1 MIAGLYTYVA
11 TALVAGALASAGA
24 WRVQEWRWTSKTT
37 TEQLQRQEAASL
49 AEAAR
54 QSDALQQRKFSDTAA
69 GAHARTVATLNQQL
83 GDARAHAA
91 TLSPHRQC
99 LDAGTVRLLNATGRV
114 PGGVG
119 LRASASHLAGAAT
132 APAGPGADAGAGDA
146 FASER
151 DTAAHIA
158 TCRAG
163 YAALADQVNQILD
176 IEDQRQAGK

>member
-37 TEQLQRQEAASL
+37 AEQLQREEASRL

-69 GAHARTVATLNQQL
+69 GAHARTVATLNAQL
-83 GDARAHAA
+83 GDARAHVA
-91 TLSPHRQC
+91 TLSADRQC

-114 PGGVG
+114 PGGIG
-119 LRASASHLAGAAT
+119 LRASASHLAGAAP
-132 APAGPGADAGAGDA
+132 APAGPVTDAGVGGY
-146 FASER
+146 ASER

-158 TCRAG
+158 ICRAG

>member
-1 MIAGLYTYVA
+1 MMPRLYTYVA
-11 TALVAGALASAGA
+11 AAIAAAALASAGT

-37 TEQLQRQEAASL
+37 AEQLQREEAARL

-69 GAHARTVATLNQQL
+69 GAHARTVAALNAQL
-83 GDARAHAA
+83 GDARAHVA
-91 TLSPHRQC
+91 TLSDRQC

-119 LRASASHLAGAAT
+119 LRASADHLAGPAA
-132 APAGPGADAGAGDA
+132 ALAGPGADSASGGY
-146 FASER
+146 ASER

-158 TCRAG
+158 ICRAG

-176 IEDQRQAGK
+176 IEDQRQAGRQ

>member
-1 MIAGLYTYVA
+1 MIQGLYAYVA
-11 TALVAGALASAGA
+11 VGIAAATFAGAGT

-37 TEQLQRQEAASL
+37 AEQLQREEAARV
-49 AEAAR
+49 ADAAR
-54 QSDALQQRKFSDTAA
+54 QSDARQQRKFSDTAA
-69 GAHARTVATLNQQL
+69 GAHARTVATLNAQL

-91 TLSPHRQC
+91 TLSDRQC

-119 LRASASHLAGAAT
+119 LRTPAGYPAGAAA
-132 APAGPGADAGAGDA
+132 APAGSAADAGAGGY
-146 FASER
+146 ASER
-151 DTAAHIA
+151 DTATHIA

-176 IEDQRQAGK
+176 IEEQREAGK